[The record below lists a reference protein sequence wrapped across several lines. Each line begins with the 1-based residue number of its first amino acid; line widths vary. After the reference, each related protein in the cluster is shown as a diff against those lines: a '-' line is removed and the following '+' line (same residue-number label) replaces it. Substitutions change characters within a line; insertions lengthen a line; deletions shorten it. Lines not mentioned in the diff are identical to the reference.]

1 MAQKLPAQGT
11 TDMTKDKLL
20 ASIHRE
26 RGRLDAL
33 VARVG
38 EVRMTEPALEGGR
51 SVKDVLAHISAWEK
65 ICMALVRNNQPIQAP
80 PPGETGPS
88 EGQRQTD
95 AINDKVYQDSR
106 DRPLADVV
114 ADAQRSYTDLVAMV
128 DAMSQDQLETPL
140 GGPHFAGQSPRVGEL
155 IGGNSDGHYREHSE
169 QIERWLGAA

>member
-1 MAQKLPAQGT
+1 
-11 TDMTKDKLL
+11 MTKNEFL
-20 ASIHRE
+20 AKIRQE
-26 RGRLDAL
+26 RAHLDAL

-38 EVRMTEPALEGGR
+38 EARMTEPALEGGR

-88 EGQRQTD
+88 ESSGAEGQRQTD

-106 DRPLADVV
+106 DCPLADVV

-140 GGPHFAGQSPRVGEL
+140 GGPQFAGQSPRVGEL

-169 QIERWLGAA
+169 QIARWLGG